1 LIGTPPFSP
10 RRVPARQARFS
21 DMDEDERSEEMS
33 NLVSRIKSAFVH
45 PARRRF
51 WLTVGS
57 GGLIAAGL
65 LARYGFGMVEAWTAL
80 MVAAAFLAGSDI
92 AIRAWRSL
100 RVKHFSIEL
109 LVTVAAVGAL
119 IIGEVWESAA
129 VTFLFMFGGWLE
141 ARTMGQTRGALKA
154 LLDAAPATAT
164 VLRESES
171 VEVPAHMVQ
180 LGETVLVRA
189 GQRIPVDGE
198 VTEGTAAV
206 SEAAIT
212 GEPMPAEKA
221 PGSHVHAGTIAENGL
236 LRIRATNVGADT
248 TLARIIQ
255 RVEEAQEEKAP
266 SQRMIERF
274 AQWYTPS
281 IIGLA
286 VAAFAVTQDI
296 RLALTLL
303 VVGCPGALVIS
314 TPVSIVAGIGRAARS
329 GILIKGGQHLESA
342 GRIDTLALDKT
353 GTLTEGKPQLASIVA
368 LGGIAEAEL
377 LHLAAT
383 AETGSTHPLG
393 RPIVE
398 AGRKQGPLSTLE
410 SLEEHA
416 GMGLSAR
423 IDGRIIAA
431 GNRRLMD
438 TLGIA
443 LGQEGEAALD
453 RLLSNGQT
461 PILVARDGQL
471 IGMLGMSDMAREG
484 AAEAITRLR
493 NIGIGRVVMLTGDQ
507 HGAAEAIARE
517 VGIDE
522 VHAGLM
528 PEDKLELIRKMK
540 ADGAHVA
547 MVGDG
552 INDAPALA
560 AADTS
565 IAMGAAGSDVAIETA
580 DIALLKDD
588 LGKIPEA
595 MAISRATLGNM
606 RQNLVIALVTVAGLL
621 AGVFSGNVHM
631 AGGMLVHQ
639 LSVLIVIANGMRL
652 LRMPKT
658 TAPGGRAS
666 KVATARPAT
675 VAARG

>member
-1 LIGTPPFSP
+1 MSTVVANIG
-10 RRVPARQARFS
+10 AA
-21 DMDEDERSEEMS
+21 M
-33 NLVSRIKSAFVH
+33 AH

-57 GGLIAAGL
+57 GGLIAAGII
-65 LARYGFGMVEAWTAL
+65 ARCGCGMMELWSAL
-80 MVAAAFLAGSDI
+80 MIAAALLAGSDI
-92 AIRAWRSL
+92 AVRAVQAL
-100 RVKHFSIEL
+100 RVKHLSIEL

-119 IIGEVWESAA
+119 VIGEVWEAAA

-141 ARTMGQTRGALKA
+141 VRTMGRTRGALKA

-164 VLRESES
+164 VLRGGEA
-171 VEVPAHMVQ
+171 VEVPAHAVQ
-180 LGETVLVRA
+180 SGETVLVKA

-198 VTEGTAAV
+198 VTGGTAAV

-212 GEPMPAEKA
+212 GEPIPAEKA
-221 PGSHVHAGTIAENGL
+221 PGARVHAGTIAENGL
-236 LRIRATNVGADT
+236 LRIRATGVGADT

-286 VAAFAVTQDI
+286 VVAFAFTQDI

-353 GTLTEGKPQLASIVA
+353 GTLTEGKPRLATVIA
-368 LGGIAEAEL
+368 LDGTTEDEL
-377 LHLAAT
+377 LRLAAT
-383 AETGSTHPLG
+383 AEAGSDHPLG

-398 AGRKQGPLSTLE
+398 VGRKQGKLPTPE
-410 SLEEHA
+410 SLDEHA
-416 GMGLSAR
+416 GMGISAR
-423 IDGRIIAA
+423 IEGREVAA

-438 TLGIA
+438 RLGIP
-443 LGQEGEAALD
+443 LGAEGEAALG
-453 RLLSNGQT
+453 RLLEAGQT
-461 PILVARDGQL
+461 QIIMVADGTLV
-471 IGMLGMSDMAREG
+471 GMLCISDIAQEG
-484 AAEAITRLR
+484 AAAAIARLR
-493 NIGIGRVVMLTGDQ
+493 EIGIGRVVMLTGDQ
-507 HGAAEAIARE
+507 HGAAQAIARE

-528 PEDKLELIRKMK
+528 PEDKLELVRTMK
-540 ADGAHVA
+540 AEGAHVA

-552 INDAPALA
+552 INDAPAL
-560 AADTS
+560 
-565 IAMGAAGSDVAIETA
+565 
-580 DIALLKDD
+580 
-588 LGKIPEA
+588 
-595 MAISRATLGNM
+595 
-606 RQNLVIALVTVAGLL
+606 
-621 AGVFSGNVHM
+621 
-631 AGGMLVHQ
+631 
-639 LSVLIVIANGMRL
+639 
-652 LRMPKT
+652 
-658 TAPGGRAS
+658 
-666 KVATARPAT
+666 
-675 VAARG
+675 

>member
-1 LIGTPPFSP
+1 MSSLVANIGGAIT
-10 RRVPARQARFS
+10 
-21 DMDEDERSEEMS
+21 
-33 NLVSRIKSAFVH
+33 H

-51 WLTVGS
+51 WLTVSS
-57 GGLIAAGL
+57 GGLIAVGL
-65 LARYGFGMVEAWTAL
+65 IARYGFGMTDLWWTL
-80 MVAAAFLAGSDI
+80 MVAAALLAGSDI
-92 AIRAWRSL
+92 ALRAWRAL
-100 RVKHFSIEL
+100 KVRHLSIEL

-119 IIGEVWESAA
+119 VIGEVWESAA
-129 VTFLFMFGGWLE
+129 VTFLFMLGAWLE
-141 ARTMGQTRGALKA
+141 MRTMGQTRGALKA

-164 VLRESES
+164 VLRGGQP
-171 VEVPAHMVQ
+171 VEVPAISVQ
-180 LGETVLVRA
+180 LGETVLVKA

-212 GEPMPAEKA
+212 GEPMPSEKA
-221 PGSHVHAGTIAENGL
+221 PGSRVHAGTIAENGL

-286 VAAFAVTQDI
+286 VVAFAFTQDI

-353 GTLTEGKPQLASIVA
+353 GTLTEGKPRLATVVA
-368 LGGIAEAEL
+368 FDGTTEDEL
-377 LHLAAT
+377 LRLAAT
-383 AETGSTHPLG
+383 AEAGSDHPLG

-398 AGRKQGPLSTLE
+398 AGRKQGQLPTPETLD
-410 SLEEHA
+410 EHA
-416 GMGLSAR
+416 GMGISAR
-423 IDGRIIAA
+423 IEGREVVA

-438 TLGIA
+438 RLGIP
-443 LGQEGEAALD
+443 LGAEGEAALG
-453 RLLSNGQT
+453 RLLEAGQT
-461 PILVARDGQL
+461 PILVAADGKL
-471 IGMLGMSDMAREG
+471 IGLLGMSDMAREG
-484 AAEAITRLR
+484 AKEAIARLR

-507 HGAAEAIARE
+507 HGAAQAIARE
-517 VGIDE
+517 IGIDE

-528 PEDKLELIRKMK
+528 PEDKLELIRRMK

-606 RQNLVIALVTVAGLL
+606 RQNLVIALLTVAGLL
-621 AGVFSGNVHM
+621 AGVFSGHVHM

-652 LRMPKT
+652 LRV
-658 TAPGGRAS
+658 PGAH
-666 KVATARPAT
+666 KPAA
-675 VAARG
+675 AARGGRGRTPVGPAVVTRT